1 MDMWDKEAFD
11 FNKDGDK
18 RENEQILFSGR
29 MMHYWANDPRN
40 VGIRSPE
47 LYAIP
52 KIGLEELVRNKDIEN
67 ESLPNDENNDK

>member
-1 MDMWDKEAFD
+1 MWGKEVFD
-11 FNKDGDK
+11 FNKHEGK

-47 LYAIP
+47 PYVIQ
-52 KIGLEELVRNKDIEN
+52 KIGLEELVRNKNIDN
-67 ESLPNDENNDK
+67 ESLSNDENN